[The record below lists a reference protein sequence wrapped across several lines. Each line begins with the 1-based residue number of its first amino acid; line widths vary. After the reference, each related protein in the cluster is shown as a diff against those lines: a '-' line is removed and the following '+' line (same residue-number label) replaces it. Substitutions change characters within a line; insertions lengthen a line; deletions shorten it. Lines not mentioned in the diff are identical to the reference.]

1 MLLQQTAECGKA
13 RFCSAPQIRTMF
25 ACLWTMYRWECGV
38 LLLVRREQSSEE
50 SISVYV
56 DVYPVQS
63 VHFTGTDMS

>member
-1 MLLQQTAECGKA
+1 
-13 RFCSAPQIRTMF
+13 MF

-56 DVYPVQS
+56 YVYPVLAVPS
-63 VHFTGTDMS
+63 TSTDMS